1 MKTYCWMFIDRN
13 TRKLEYEYFNKLE
26 EVVEYLTEYDE
37 LDLISLQRIWTK

>member
-1 MKTYCWMFIDRN
+1 MFIDRN

-26 EVVEYLTEYDE
+26 DLIKYLDQYEE